1 MNLPLP
7 RPLLA
12 ALALAAAPALAHDYP
27 TVDRVVFVD
36 QCMRENPG
44 PRFEM
49 QNKCSCAIDHIAAK
63 LTHDEFVTMSTA
75 SDATSIGGERGA
87 YIRDVESLQ
96 KQIREFRQ
104 LRQQA
109 MKSCFISPSTAA
121 R

>member
-1 MNLPLP
+1 MK
-7 RPLLA
+7 RILA
-12 ALALAAAPALAHDYP
+12 ALALAAGPAVAAAHDYP
-27 TVDRVVFVD
+27 TIDRVVFVD
-36 QCMRENPG
+36 ACMRENPG

-49 QNKCSCAIDHIAAK
+49 QNKCACAIDAIARQ
-63 LTHDEFVTMSTA
+63 LTYDQYVTMSTA

-109 MKSCFISPSTAA
+109 MKGCFINPSTAG